1 MPRGLG
7 VRSKSPNS
15 KGTFRLCTVLID
27 AQSNERIACCLR
39 LRAGHWQQQQAGIER
54 LCSLVEKVAML
65 VTTLRMLVRLLL
77 LLMLLM
83 LRLRSQALLASR
95 TMTGVRSR
103 RRNWSI
109 R

>member
-1 MPRGLG
+1 
-7 VRSKSPNS
+7 
-15 KGTFRLCTVLID
+15 
-27 AQSNERIACCLR
+27 
-39 LRAGHWQQQQAGIER
+39 
-54 LCSLVEKVAML
+54 ML

-77 LLMLLM
+77 LQLLLM

>member
-1 MPRGLG
+1 
-7 VRSKSPNS
+7 
-15 KGTFRLCTVLID
+15 
-27 AQSNERIACCLR
+27 
-39 LRAGHWQQQQAGIER
+39 
-54 LCSLVEKVAML
+54 ML
-65 VTTLRMLVRLLL
+65 VTMLRVLVRLSLL
-77 LLMLLM
+77 QLLLM